1 MRCRPPGAA
10 PWLVALLLVTTT
22 RAAGAQ
28 AAASLDAGYA
38 YVSFTG
44 FQGSGALT
52 FIPTLQLERASLLA
66 RGVGSLSRF
75 ESGRWSASG
84 SGGMSVFS
92 PPFHGVRLE
101 AAASGN
107 ATAYRATRTGQLLA
121 QTRVHVHGDSTG
133 GWLGAG
139 TGASLYG
146 KLWQPNT
153 LLDAGAWAR
162 IRAMTMTVSLSSA
175 AYSFRD
181 STGWLLPREGGGFDT
196 TYVHRRV
203 TGYVTDATGTLRW
216 STGVFDLDVTA
227 GVRPIAR
234 YAGDREWAVLSVAA
248 WVRPAAALVVSVGR
262 QPENPLQ
269 NLAGLR
275 YASVSVRL
283 GERMRSRPAVPVE
296 ERAVATDFALID
308 GGSDTRTIY
317 VRAPGARRVEL
328 ASGFTT
334 WQPRTLSRIGGD
346 LWVLTLEIAP
356 GTHDLSLRIDGGPWL
371 PPPGLPAFDDEFGG
385 RVGRLIIGPPHGG

>member
-1 MRCRPPGAA
+1 MRFHPLGAA
-10 PWLVALLLVTTT
+10 PGLLGLLLLIPIG
-22 RAAGAQ
+22 AAGAQ

-38 YVSFTG
+38 YVRFTG

-52 FIPTLQLERASLLA
+52 FVPTLQLDRAPLLA
-66 RGVGSLSRF
+66 KAVGSLSRF

-84 SGGMSVFS
+84 SGGLSAFT
-92 PPFHGVRLE
+92 PTLYGVRLE

-107 ATAYRATRTGQLLA
+107 ATAYRATRTGQLLV
-121 QTRVHVHGDSTG
+121 QGRVHVHGDSTG

-162 IRAMTMTVSLSSA
+162 IRTVMMTVSLSSA

-181 STGWLLPREGGGFDT
+181 STGWLVPRDGGGFDT

-203 TGYVTDATGTLRW
+203 TGYVTDATGTLGW
-216 STGVFDLDVTA
+216 SAGAFDLDVTA
-227 GVRPIAR
+227 GIRPITR
-234 YAGDREWAVLSVAA
+234 YLGDREWAVLTVAA
-248 WVRPAAALVVSVGR
+248 WIRPTAALVASVGR

-275 YASVSVRL
+275 YGSLSLRL
-283 GERMRSRPAVPVE
+283 GERMRSRPAVPVD
-296 ERAVATDFALID
+296 ERAVATDFVLVE
-308 GGSDTRTIY
+308 GEGDTRTLY

-328 ASGFTT
+328 ASGFTA
-334 WQPRTLSRIGGD
+334 WQPRPLTRVGGD
-346 LWVLTLEIAP
+346 LWVLTLQVAP
-356 GTHDLSLRIDGGPWL
+356 GTHDMSLRVDGGPWV

-385 RVGRLIIGPPHGG
+385 RIGRLVIAPPQG